1 MTENLYRAD
10 VLYKDKSAGTLEQT
24 IAGGTRFTYH
34 KEWETDIACCFPATQ
49 KEHNWENGLHPY
61 FQHLGPEGWLRE
73 KQARG
78 AHIKDEQN
86 DFALLLAYG
95 EDCIGAVGL
104 RPLDEAEIPVIK
116 EGSPSPG
123 KTLSGVQKKLLVVK
137 SGDDFF
143 PAGRD
148 GPAPFIAKFNSESET
163 TLVRNEFRSL
173 TWAASIL
180 GAQEVTSFRLGQV
193 ENEIALVVE
202 RFDRTPE
209 GSKLRLEDFAQ
220 ILAKPRGAK
229 YDGKYASSYEEVAEV
244 IKRHSSRPIIDLD
257 KLFRRLIVFAA
268 LANCDAHLKNF
279 SLLEDKDGLRLSP
292 VYDVLNTA
300 LYENLDR
307 NFGLSLLGKV
317 RNIEE
322 LNGALFR
329 QFGVAIGLQERAV
342 ELALRDLKK
351 QIDKNPIKVP
361 DGEPPDGF
369 ISRFAEVVRNQCLRL
384 FEE

>member
-1 MTENLYRAD
+1 M
-10 VLYKDKSAGTLEQT
+10 
-24 IAGGTRFTYH
+24 
-34 KEWETDIACCFPATQ
+34 
-49 KEHNWENGLHPY
+49 
-61 FQHLGPEGWLRE
+61 
-73 KQARG
+73 
-78 AHIKDEQN
+78 
-86 DFALLLAYG
+86 
-95 EDCIGAVGL
+95 
-104 RPLDEAEIPVIK
+104 
-116 EGSPSPG
+116 
-123 KTLSGVQKKLLVVK
+123 QKKLLVVK